1 MKNHAVI
8 TTSENGEVEIKPAMQ
23 GAKTKVNGQPLMGSR
38 ILEDKD
44 RVLFGQF
51 CLIYK
56 YEYIVTQKIIMYVQ
70 SDDKC
75 TEMNERSR

>member
-56 YEYIVTQKIIMYVQ
+56 YQHYSYAENYNV
-70 SDDKC
+70 C
-75 TEMNERSR
+75 TKR